1 MNRFIELF
9 DKGEICI
16 NSKGLLDEMRAFQ
29 VDDTGKMQAV
39 KGAKDDRVMAFAM
52 ALEGMTC
59 GIYYYI
65 E

>member
-1 MNRFIELF
+1 
-9 DKGEICI
+9 
-16 NSKGLLDEMRAFQ
+16 MRAFQ